1 MYTSMRRYTTD
12 PNDVAGILDIV
23 RQGNVAEL
31 IAGLPGF
38 VAYYIVDCGGGTVA
52 TVSVFE
58 DQAGAE
64 QSNTVA
70 ADWVKVNVLP
80 SYSLT
85 PPEITAGEVVLSA

>member
-12 PNDVAGILDIV
+12 PNDVAGILDVV

-58 DQAGAE
+58 DQSGAE

-70 ADWVKVNVLP
+70 ADWVKENVLP